1 MADFIAPDF
10 NPGAMM
16 GIDCGKCRRYGRF
29 AFWIIPF
36 LWLHNPYIIICLNTN
51 PSREMDRAY
60 GTKRK
65 VARLPR
71 IEIRGYKIGYA

>member
-1 MADFIAPDF
+1 MNDFIAPDF

-29 AFWIIPF
+29 AFWIISF
-36 LWLHNPYIIICLNTN
+36 LWLHNPCLIWPNIN
-51 PSREMDRAY
+51 PSHEMDRAY

-65 VARLPR
+65 VARFKPR
-71 IEIRGYKIGYA
+71 IEIRGYKISYA